1 MPSPRHAPWRPTTG
15 CRRRGSTT
23 TTGPRNEEWGAVL
36 AVRED
41 GFEEL
46 EDRFEVESMLSRLRP
61 REQAIVF
68 LRFYRSMTQVE
79 IADELG
85 LSQVHVSRLLRHA
98 LARLR

>member
-1 MPSPRHAPWRPTTG
+1 MERGA
-15 CRRRGSTT
+15 RR
-23 TTGPRNEEWGAVL
+23 L
-36 AVRED
+36 ED

-46 EDRFEVESMLSRLRP
+46 EDRIEVESMLSRLRP

-85 LSQVHVSRLLRHA
+85 LSQVHVSAAAARRPRPVA
-98 LARLR
+98 LGATPGCGAAA